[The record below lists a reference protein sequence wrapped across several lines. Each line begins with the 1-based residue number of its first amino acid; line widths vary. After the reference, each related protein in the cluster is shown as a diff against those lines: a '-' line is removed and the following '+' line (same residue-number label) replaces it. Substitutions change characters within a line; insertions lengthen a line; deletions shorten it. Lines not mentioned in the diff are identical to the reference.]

1 MMAMR
6 ARLPRTGPA
15 IQALLLVEEGEE
27 GVVSGDGEDRGDN
40 IEDELVDE
48 AKVVPEAPRGRFRY
62 TVIDGPVGTAQK
74 KFVIGSTLSGYV

>member
-1 MMAMR
+1 MTAMR

-27 GVVSGDGEDRGDN
+27 GVVNGDGEDRGDD

-48 AKVVPEAPRGRFRY
+48 AKHFIRRGR
-62 TVIDGPVGTAQK
+62 IGTEDLSTRSCA
-74 KFVIGSTLSGYV
+74 GSSER

>member
-1 MMAMR
+1 MTAMR

-27 GVVSGDGEDRGDN
+27 GVVNGDGEDRGDD

-48 AKVVPEAPRGRFRY
+48 AKHFIRRER
-62 TVIDGPVGTAQK
+62 I
-74 KFVIGSTLSGYV
+74 STEDLSTRSCARSSER